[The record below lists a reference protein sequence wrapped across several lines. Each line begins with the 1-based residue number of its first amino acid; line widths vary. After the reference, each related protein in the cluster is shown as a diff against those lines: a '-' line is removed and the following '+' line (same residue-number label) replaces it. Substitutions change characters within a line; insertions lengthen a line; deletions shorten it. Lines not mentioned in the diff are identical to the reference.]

1 MRIAVI
7 PAYNEEKCLKEVIE
21 STSTQ
26 VDRVLVVDDGSS
38 DRTSEIARNAGAT
51 VIRHCVNRGLGATL
65 GTGIRAAAE
74 MGGRYI
80 VTLDADG
87 QHLPGEIP
95 LFVAAIDEGHD
106 VVLGSRMIADSKGH
120 MPRMR
125 RIAQRVGNYLTYFL
139 FGILVSDSQS
149 GFRGFSNSAASKL
162 DIRTDRMEVS
172 SEIVSE
178 IRRHRFKWHE
188 VPITAIYTD
197 YSMSKG
203 QSFTVGLKTATKLIL
218 HRIKTWS

>member
-1 MRIAVI
+1 MKIAVI
-7 PAYNEEKCLKEVIE
+7 PAYNEEKCLEEVIKN
-21 STSTQ
+21 TRPH

-38 DRTSEIARNAGAT
+38 DRTYEIAKDAGAT
-51 VIRHCVNRGLGATL
+51 VLRHCVNRGLGATL

-87 QHLPGEIP
+87 QHLPEEIP
-95 LFVAAIDEGHD
+95 MFVEAIDAGHD
-106 VVLGSRMIADSKGH
+106 VVLGSRMIKESGGH
-120 MPRMR
+120 MPLVR
-125 RIAQRVGNYLTYFL
+125 RIAQRIGNYLTFVLY
-139 FGILVSDSQS
+139 GILVSDSQS
-149 GFRGFSNSAASKL
+149 GFRGFSNSAARRL
-162 DIRTDRMEVS
+162 DIKTDRMEIS

-178 IRRHRFKWHE
+178 IKRNKFKLQE

-203 QSFTVGLKTATKLIL
+203 QSFTVGLKTASKLIL
-218 HRIKTWS
+218 HRLKSWS